1 MNPQGMPATAGR
13 ESAGATSEWRGPLA
27 DAIAAAWERFWFTPA
42 DSRPL
47 AIVRIAAAAIAL
59 SLWWSF
65 AADLAAWFD
74 PDGMLPVATVRE
86 WRSPAAVS
94 LFDLARSPLAV
105 RLLFAATGLVLVF
118 LLLGVGTAVT
128 APLAAV
134 LFATLM
140 NRVPM
145 LAGPADDVVAVLL
158 WCLALAPCAASLSAD
173 AFLARK
179 RGRGPA
185 SAADWR
191 AGLATGLMHVHLS
204 AIAAAAAIAQLK
216 GDCWWNGQA
225 SWQLATSAGSRL
237 GGLVPL
243 LAASDY
249 LGDLITHA
257 IPAFEILLAV
267 GIWGPLLRR
276 PLARASLVAW
286 PLIGL
291 LAGEPWWGAAMAALA
306 VPLAFSR

>member
-1 MNPQGMPATAGR
+1 MNPPGMHPTAGR
-13 ESAGATSEWRGPLA
+13 ESAGSASGQRGPLA
-27 DAIAAAWERFWFTPA
+27 DALAAAWERFWFTPV
-42 DSRPL
+42 DPRPL
-47 AIVRIAAAAIAL
+47 AVVRIAAAAIAL
-59 SLWWSF
+59 ALWWSF

-74 PDGMLPVATVRE
+74 PGGMLPVATVRE

-94 LFDLARSPLAV
+94 LFDLARSPLAA
-105 RLLFAATGLVLVF
+105 RLLFAATGLALVL

-134 LFATLM
+134 LFAALV

-158 WCLALAPCAASLSAD
+158 WCLAIAPCAASLSAD
-173 AFLARK
+173 AILARK
-179 RGRGPA
+179 RDRGPGPPA
-185 SAADWR
+185 NWR
-191 AGLATGLMHVHLS
+191 AGLAIGLMQVHLS

-267 GIWGPLLRR
+267 GIWSPLLRR
-276 PLARASLVAW
+276 PLARAALVAW

-291 LAGEPWWGAAMAALA
+291 LAGEPWWGAGLAALA
-306 VPLAFSR
+306 VPFAFGR